1 MLKLVLEFGRRFV
14 NDSYQISL
22 YLNLAR
28 LIRAEQEVNEL
39 LSEGQKLIKEVNF
52 LMFQNAGMAVH
63 AGVVW
68 LRKARMNL
76 EYRRKRQKDQEN

>member
-39 LSEGQKLIKEVNF
+39 LSEG
-52 LMFQNAGMAVH
+52 
-63 AGVVW
+63 
-68 LRKARMNL
+68 
-76 EYRRKRQKDQEN
+76 